1 MPVLQ
6 PLLRLYR
13 DNYHFL
19 RFRVASVV
27 LSMVIWVGMHN
38 PYVLYVAVVCVV
50 IRRHAS
56 LRFAG
61 TLWLHLG
68 VSWWKVCYM

>member
-6 PLLRLYR
+6 PQLRLYR

-38 PYVLYVAVVCVV
+38 PYVLYIAVVCVV
-50 IRRHAS
+50 IRRHTS
-56 LRFAG
+56 LRCVG
-61 TLWLHLG
+61 TR
-68 VSWWKVCYM
+68 

>member
-27 LSMVIWVGMHN
+27 PSMVIWAGMHN
-38 PYVLYVAVVCVV
+38 PYVLYTVVVYVV

-61 TLWLHLG
+61 TR
-68 VSWWKVCYM
+68 

>member
-38 PYVLYVAVVCVV
+38 PYVLYTTVVCVV

-61 TLWLHLG
+61 TR
-68 VSWWKVCYM
+68 

>member
-27 LSMVIWVGMHN
+27 LSMVIWVGMHS
-38 PYVLYVAVVCVV
+38 PYVLYTTVVYVV

-61 TLWLHLG
+61 TL
-68 VSWWKVCYM
+68 

>member
-6 PLLRLYR
+6 LQLRVYR

-27 LSMVIWVGMHN
+27 LSMVIWVRMHN
-38 PYVLYVAVVCVV
+38 PYVWYIAVVCVV
-50 IRRHAS
+50 
-56 LRFAG
+56 
-61 TLWLHLG
+61 T
-68 VSWWKVCYM
+68 